1 MRSSVSAILSDPA
14 PDTTMSFPDYRQSS
28 ADHAK
33 LLVLCQA
40 IGHQLGQEEFARA
53 MEVIS
58 SVEEVRVTD
67 KTGAVRHIQVRYTD
81 RYPTENNA
89 WGEFQA
95 HRRVLGVVTL
105 GAARSAIELA
115 ELARLHEASRAKYA
129 ATVYD
134 SRCIVFCLPEAEE
147 RVETIETNGENGEA
161 SDEEPAVKEKKLPAW
176 FRSSQH
182 KQTRLLQYQGE
193 ATAADRAAMVAD
205 VQDFVSSLFWILE
218 SKRVEA
224 SRESAGERL
233 TLLCAPFER
242 KDFVGLDMESRN
254 NKKRVLGRL
263 KKQLA
268 DLSLQAGLLAEAWNY
283 YQVAADVLRPANDW
297 LWLAAAL
304 EGLCAVSVVLAEQ
317 QRRGLS
323 LGARGLKE
331 AEMVERFREAV
342 IHYGKYSHA
351 GIIETEAS
359 IKAVL
364 VLVQQGN
371 FLLAA
376 EFLQNIVFI
385 NLQMN
390 DAEKIARFL
399 ALSELY
405 QRIGFQRKAAFFK
418 RVAAMRCV
426 APQNPHHDWG
436 ACYRLMLEAVGGY
449 SVRLGSVA
457 APGSGWPALQVQ
469 LLQELVGTSRKMG
482 AHAASTRHMAFLLQ
496 HMFLHLSAA
505 ERQDFAAQLSVLSAR
520 AGAEALPVTL
530 EDGALLP
537 PVPLYALPAVLRF
550 EPRPLPP
557 HLTPFPRRASPVST
571 GPFIFNPESFGGGS
585 ARSSGRGRPPA
596 TWVAGDPAEVALTL
610 ANPLPVELKVPGLSL
625 LLEGAELEVAPS
637 SLVLAPLGSHTA
649 VVRGV
654 ARRPGTLNILGYSHN
669 VLGRCR
675 PPTVDGP
682 GLTLSCRNR
691 LAVPAGGGGGG
702 GGAGH
707 GAGHPRPA
715 SGERGLGAGGGFV
728 TLLSRLDHG

>member
-40 IGHQLGQEEFARA
+40 IGHQLEQEEFTRA

-58 SVEEVRVTD
+58 GVEEVRVTD

-81 RYPTENNA
+81 RYPAENNA

-95 HRRVLGVVTL
+95 HRRVLGVITL
-105 GAARSAIELA
+105 GAARSAIELS
-115 ELARLHEASRAKYA
+115 ELCRLHEASRAKYA
-129 ATVYD
+129 TTVFD
-134 SRCIVFCLPEAEE
+134 SRCVVFCLPETEA
-147 RVETIETNGENGEA
+147 ETIETNGEHGEE
-161 SDEEPAVKEKKLPAW
+161 SDEDKTVKDKKLPAW

-193 ATAADRAAMVAD
+193 ASAVDQAAMVAD

-405 QRIGFQRKAAFFK
+405 ERIGFRRKAAFFK

-449 SVRLGSVA
+449 TIRLGSETP
-457 APGSGWPALQVQ
+457 PGGGWPALQVQ

-496 HMFLHLSAA
+496 HMFRHLATA
-505 ERQDFAAQLSVLSAR
+505 ERQDFSAQLSVLSAR

-537 PVPLYALPAVLRF
+537 PVPLYALPAVVRF

-557 HLTPFPRRASPVST
+557 HLTPFPRRASPVSS

-596 TWVAGDPAEVALTL
+596 TWVAGDPAEVAITL

-625 LLEGAELEVAPS
+625 LLEGAELEVVPS
-637 SLVLAPLGSHTA
+637 SLVLPPLGTHTA
-649 VVRGV
+649 VVQGV
-654 ARRPGTLNILGYSHN
+654 ARRPGTLKILGYSHN
-669 VLGRCR
+669 VLGRCCL
-675 PPTVDGP
+675 PFH
-682 GLTLSCRNR
+682 GLTPPCRDR

-702 GGAGH
+702 AGGGH
-707 GAGHPRPA
+707 RAGHPRPA
-715 SGERGLGAGGGFV
+715 PGEQCL
-728 TLLSRLDHG
+728 